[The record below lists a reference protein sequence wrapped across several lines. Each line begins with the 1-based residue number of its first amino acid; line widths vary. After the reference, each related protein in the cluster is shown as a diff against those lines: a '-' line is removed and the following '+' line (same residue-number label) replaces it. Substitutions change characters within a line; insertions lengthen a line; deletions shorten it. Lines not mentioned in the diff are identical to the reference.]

1 MENEFL
7 KKSKDELQKFRE
19 FVYQDGVLDKKTKFL
34 IAFSNCVALG
44 CEPCMISRFKKAKGQ
59 YGCTDEEIE
68 EAISIAILNKA
79 GVTEAQVKAAWK
91 KAQSDNDNACQTCF

>member
-44 CEPCMISRFKKAKGQ
+44 CEPKGQ